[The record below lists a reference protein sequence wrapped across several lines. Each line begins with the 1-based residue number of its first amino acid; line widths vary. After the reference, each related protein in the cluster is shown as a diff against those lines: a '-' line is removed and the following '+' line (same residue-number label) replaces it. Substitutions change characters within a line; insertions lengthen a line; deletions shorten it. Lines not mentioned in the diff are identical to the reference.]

1 MRTMLMVFVLLSVG
15 CDGGSLT
22 TDEGKPLDTGVVN
35 LGDADG
41 DGVTAVDGDCDD
53 DNPDIHPGRVE
64 ACNAIDDNCNG
75 LVDEG
80 HPDLDQDGVA
90 DCQDFEECD
99 GLDNDGDGEVDEGY
113 ADSDGDGVADCVGEE
128 RCDGQ
133 DNNGD
138 GQVDEGFDLDGDG
151 VTTCN
156 GDCDDND
163 SAVFPAAEEVDGDGI
178 DNDCDGVVDETA
190 WEIGVLQIVEVM
202 ANPDRVTDRK
212 GEWFEV
218 YNASTTT
225 QSLNGLVIVSEGAG
239 ESHLVTWATV
249 LTVEPGAYFVFG
261 NEQNQS
267 DNGGL
272 SVDYEYADISLGNES
287 DQIQIVGE
295 GLVVAALA
303 WDNGLTMPDTAGASM
318 SLDPVGYGAGV
329 VGTSDQWCAS
339 VQRWAATSDMGT
351 PGAGNEGCSTWDH
364 DGDGIS
370 IDEGDCDDADPSAW
384 PGAPEVDGTIDNDC
398 DGEVE
403 TMPVAVASENSGATL
418 EHCTEITLDGTGSS
432 DPDGNAVTYDWRLSS
447 APVNSAATTADIL
460 QTTDA
465 QPVFQA
471 DVAGTY
477 VMELTVT
484 DSGAPSYPDTLNL
497 AVQPRATNSE
507 PDPDAGTD
515 QSTSASSSCTTS
527 NYTWTC
533 RDCDSVEFVLDGS
546 LSSDVDNERLA
557 WQWEVLSSDG
567 TATLDDASL
576 EGPTV
581 TLSGPATEY
590 GVTTSETTTLGLRV
604 TDCYGATSSIQDTVV
619 LTYSCTGN

>member
-1 MRTMLMVFVLLSVG
+1 MRTMMVFVLLGVG

-22 TDEGKPLDTGVVN
+22 TDDGKELDTGVVN
-35 LGDADG
+35 LGDEDG

-53 DNPDIHPGRVE
+53 DNPDIYPGQVE
-64 ACNAIDDNCNG
+64 SCNAIDDNCNG

-80 HPDLDQDGVA
+80 HPDVDQDGVA

-99 GLDNDGDGEVDEGY
+99 GLDNDGDGDVDEGY

-151 VTTCN
+151 VTSCN

-163 SAVFPAAEEVDGDGI
+163 AAVSPDAVEVDGDGI

-218 YNASTTT
+218 YNASTSP
-225 QSLNGLVIVSEGAG
+225 QSLNGLVIVSEGSG
-239 ESHLVTWATV
+239 ESHLVTWATA
-249 LTVEPGAYFVFG
+249 LTVAPGAYFVFG
-261 NEQNQS
+261 NEQNQG

-287 DQIQIVGE
+287 DQVQLVGE
-295 GLVVAALA
+295 GLVVAAIA
-303 WDNGLTMPDTAGASM
+303 WDDGLTMPDTTGASM

-329 VGTSDQWCAS
+329 VGTSNQWCAS
-339 VQRWAATSDMGT
+339 VQRWAATSDLGT
-351 PGAGNEGCSTWDH
+351 PGATNEGCSTWDH
-364 DGDGIS
+364 DGDGMS
-370 IDEGDCDDADPSAW
+370 IDDGDCDDADPSAY

-403 TMPVAVASENSGATL
+403 TMPVAVANEASGTPL

-432 DPDGNAVTYDWRLSS
+432 DPDGNAVTYAWQLNS
-447 APVNSAATTADIL
+447 APVNSATTTADIL

-497 AVQPRATNSE
+497 AVQTRATNSE

-515 QSTSASSSCTTS
+515 QSTSDSSSCSTS

-533 RDCDSVEFVLDGS
+533 RDCDSVEFVLDGT
-546 LSSDVDNERLA
+546 LSSDADSERLT

-576 EGPTV
+576 SSPTV

-590 GVTTSETTTLGLRV
+590 GVTTDETTTLGLRV

>member
-1 MRTMLMVFVLLSVG
+1 MVFALLGVG
-15 CDGGSLT
+15 CDGGSIT
-22 TDEGKPLDTGVVN
+22 TDGAKPLDTGVVQ
-35 LGDADG
+35 LGDDDG
-41 DGVTAVDGDCDD
+41 DGVSAADGDCDD
-53 DNPDIHPGRVE
+53 DNADIHPGQTE

-80 HPDLDQDGVA
+80 HPDVDQDGVA

-99 GLDNDGDGEVDEGY
+99 GLDNDGDGDVDEGY

-128 RCDGQ
+128 RCDGL

-138 GQVDEGFDLDGDG
+138 GQVDEGFDLDADG
-151 VTTCN
+151 VTSCS

-163 SAVFPAAEEVDGDGI
+163 AAVFPGAEEVDGDGA
-178 DNDCDGVVDETA
+178 DNDCDGVVDENA

-202 ANPDRVTDRK
+202 SNPDRVTDRK

-218 YNASTTT
+218 YNPSTST
-225 QSLNGLVIVSEGAG
+225 QSLNGLVIVSEGEG
-239 ESHLVTWATV
+239 ESHLVLSSAD

-267 DNGGL
+267 VNGGVA
-272 SVDYEYADISLGNES
+272 VDYEYADISLGNES
-287 DQIQIVGE
+287 DQVQLVGE

-303 WDNGLTMPDTAGASM
+303 WDDGLTMPDTAGASM

-351 PGAGNEGCSTWDH
+351 PGGANEGCSTWDH

-370 IDEGDCDDADPSAW
+370 IDDGDCNDADPSAF

-403 TMPVAVASENSGATL
+403 TMPVAVASENSGLTL

-432 DPDGNAVTYDWRLSS
+432 DPDGNAVTYDWRLDS
-447 APVNSAATTADIL
+447 APVNSATTTADIVEN
-460 QTTDA
+460 TEG

-477 VMELTVT
+477 VMELIVT

-497 AVQPRATNSE
+497 AVQTRATNSE
-507 PDPDAGTD
+507 PDPDAGAD
-515 QSTSASSSCTTS
+515 QSTSESSSCSTS

-533 RDCDSVEFVLDGS
+533 DDCDSVSFVLDGS
-546 LSSDVDNERLA
+546 LSSDVDNERLT
-557 WQWEVLSSDG
+557 WQWEVISADG
-567 TATLDDASL
+567 TATLDDATLAS
-576 EGPTV
+576 PTV

-590 GVTTSETTTLGLRV
+590 GVTTSETATLGLRV

-619 LTYSCTGN
+619 LTYDCTGN